1 MAGHFVAQR
10 AVLVEPKEVVAAADA
25 PAVSAAMALDVER
38 QKSKDVA
45 LVPVVVVISGVVLVV
60 PLMARV
66 V

>member
-1 MAGHFVAQR
+1 M
-10 AVLVEPKEVVAAADA
+10 VAAADA